1 MLSIDKHVSLLWL
14 SARGV
19 FYNTGPWSS
28 SRGSRWTRSFRQTG
42 FDILHPGHVAMLNT
56 ARSLGDY
63 LIVCIDTDRRVK
75 ELKGDARP
83 INDQNFRK
91 VMLQNLK
98 AVDIVEFFDSQE
110 DLVRLLKLYKPDIVV
125 KGSDWRGKSVV
136 AEQYVKEIFWYDR
149 IAEYSTTKII
159 QDIIARG

>member
-1 MLSIDKHVSLLWL
+1 MTTVIVN
-14 SARGV
+14 G
-19 FYNTGPWSS
+19 T
-28 SRGSRWTRSFRQTG
+28 
-42 FDILHPGHVAMLNT
+42 FDILHPGHISMLNT

-75 ELKGDARP
+75 ELKGNKRP
-83 INDQNFRK
+83 INDQVFRK

-98 AVDIVEFFDSQE
+98 SVDIVEFFDSQE
-110 DLVRLLKLYKPDIVV
+110 DLIRLIKLYKPDIMV
-125 KGSDWRGKSVV
+125 KGSDWKGKSIV

-149 IAEYSTTKII
+149 IDEYSSTKII